1 MIPPCFG
8 GEKAQPYQIRPSS
21 AFTQELYTP
30 FIGHSVQI
38 QISGSGRVGVVASL
52 ESPLSYRIDQFCRN
66 SRISKSQSAFS
77 KHIIYLRQSECRMIC
92 PPSQTYVCSGRNRY
106 FNQPNTRIF
115 FTCIDIR
122 RNFIH
127 RGIGSTY
134 FRKSTNLVYK
144 YHRLPVV
151 FFVTDNLSTGDGGN
165 LVTHQKHPF
174 VIAIPE
180 VPKRL
185 LPKIGVFEFLIGG
198 TQSEIF

>member
-77 KHIIYLRQSECRMIC
+77 KHIIYLRQSECRIIF
-92 PPSQTYVCSGRNRY
+92 PPSQSYVCRGRNRY
-106 FNQPNTRIF
+106 FNQHNT
-115 FTCIDIR
+115 
-122 RNFIH
+122 
-127 RGIGSTY
+127 GILIT
-134 FRKSTNLVYK
+134 L
-144 YHRLPVV
+144 LAI
-151 FFVTDNLSTGDGGN
+151 LST
-165 LVTHQKHPF
+165 LMH
-174 VIAIPE
+174 
-180 VPKRL
+180 
-185 LPKIGVFEFLIGG
+185 
-198 TQSEIF
+198 S